1 MSMQQLVLD
10 IGLATSPTL
19 GNFFAGQ
26 NQAALQ
32 HVQQAVVDTDRP
44 LQTYLWGEPAT
55 GKTYLLRAVREA
67 YRMQAAQVGWLDPS
81 VYEPPE
87 FDDSWA
93 AVLLD
98 DVHLYNPAQQHMAF
112 KWFVNAQTCNCWV
125 LGAGD
130 VPPADLALREDLR
143 TRLGGGHVFA
153 LQVLSED
160 ERRAV
165 LRREAQ
171 ARGLVLSDEVVD
183 FMLRRFSRDLGS
195 LMQLLEHLDRYALQ
209 TQRAITIPLVKS
221 MLETI

>member
-1 MSMQQLVLD
+1 MQQLVLD

-19 GNFFAGQ
+19 ANFFAGQ
-26 NQAALQ
+26 NAAALQ
-32 HVQQAVVDTDRP
+32 HVQQSVVDTGRP
-44 LQTYLWGEPAT
+44 LQTYLWGGSAT

-67 YRMQAAQVGWLDPS
+67 YRMQAARVGWLDPS

-87 FDDSWA
+87 FDDGWA

-112 KWFVNAQTCNCWV
+112 KWFVNAQTSRCWV

-130 VPPADLALREDLR
+130 VPPADLVLREDLR
-143 TRLGGGHVFA
+143 TRLGGGHIFA
-153 LQVLSED
+153 LQALSED
-160 ERRAV
+160 ECRGV

-171 ARGLVLSDEVVD
+171 ARGLVLSGEVVD

>member
-1 MSMQQLVLD
+1 MQQLVLD
-10 IGLATSPTL
+10 IGLGTSPSL
-19 GNFFAGQ
+19 ANFFGGPNA
-26 NQAALQ
+26 AALQ
-32 HVQQAVVDTDRP
+32 HVQQAVVAAGRP
-44 LQTYLWGEPAT
+44 LQTYLWGGPAT
-55 GKTYLLRAVREA
+55 GKTHLLRAVREA
-67 YRMQAAQVGWLDPS
+67 YRVQAARVGWMDPS
-81 VYEPPE
+81 VYEPAE

-130 VPPADLALREDLR
+130 VPPADLQLREDLR
-143 TRLGGGHVFA
+143 TRLGGGNVFA
-153 LQVLSED
+153 LQLLSET
-160 ERRAV
+160 ELRTV
-165 LRREAQ
+165 LGQEAL
-171 ARGLVLSDEVVD
+171 ARGVSLSAEVVD
-183 FMLRRFSRDLGS
+183 YLLRRFSRDLGS

>member
-1 MSMQQLVLD
+1 MQQLVLD

-32 HVQQAVVDTDRP
+32 NVQQAVVATGRP

-67 YRMQAAQVGWLDPS
+67 YRMQAATVGWLDPS

-112 KWFVNAQTCNCWV
+112 KWFVNAQTCSCWV

-153 LQVLSED
+153 LQLLSED

>member
-1 MSMQQLVLD
+1 MQQLVLD
-10 IGLATSPTL
+10 IGLATSPSL
-19 GNFFAGQ
+19 ANFFAGQ
-26 NQAALQ
+26 NAAALQ
-32 HVQQAVVDTDRP
+32 HVQQAVVDTGRP
-44 LQTYLWGEPAT
+44 LQTYLWGGSAT

-87 FDDSWA
+87 FDDGWA
-93 AVLLD
+93 AVLMD

-112 KWFVNAQTCNCWV
+112 KWFVNAQTSRCWV

-130 VPPADLALREDLR
+130 VPPADLVLREDLR
-143 TRLGGGHVFA
+143 TRLGGGHIFA
-153 LQVLSED
+153 LQPLSED
-160 ERRAV
+160 ECRGV

>member
-1 MSMQQLVLD
+1 MQQLVLD

-32 HVQQAVVDTDRP
+32 NVQQAVVASGRP

-67 YRMQAAQVGWLDPS
+67 YRMQAAKVGWLDPS

-125 LGAGD
+125 LGAGN
-130 VPPADLALREDLR
+130 VPPADLALRDDLR
-143 TRLGGGHVFA
+143 TRLGGGHIFA
-153 LQVLSED
+153 LQLLSED

-221 MLETI
+221 MLETF